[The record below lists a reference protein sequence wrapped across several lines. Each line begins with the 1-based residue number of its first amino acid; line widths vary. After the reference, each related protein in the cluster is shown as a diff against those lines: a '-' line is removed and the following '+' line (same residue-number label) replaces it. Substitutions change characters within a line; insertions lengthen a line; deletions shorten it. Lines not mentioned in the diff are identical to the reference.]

1 MQYSFQRAIGVI
13 ALGTLA
19 AFAIMAQAQQK
30 QWKDRA
36 EYDLFDS
43 INKEQNLNTKL
54 QLLNSW
60 KQKYAASD
68 FKVDRQTMIMATY
81 QGLNNGREMLN
92 AAKELVSIDP
102 KNASG
107 LNWICVLTV
116 ALQDKTPE
124 GLDSAE
130 KAAKGLLAVIPE
142 VLDAAKKP
150 AQVSDDA
157 WKAERATAESKAH
170 RTLGW
175 IAMQRNANEDA
186 EKEFVE
192 ALKSN
197 PGDAEVSYWTGTV
210 VAKQRKIE
218 KQAAAMYHFARAA
231 YMEGPGALPDATR
244 KPLQAYLEKTYVN
257 FHGDK
262 EGLDKLIEA
271 AKANPIPTQDV
282 KIKSKDE
289 ILLEQEEALKKSN
302 PQLALWVNIK
312 RELSGPNGQQYF
324 ETSLKGAAIP
334 GGVGGVAKLKATV
347 VSSSPEK
354 KTTNVVVGIS
364 SKEMSEITLKFEK
377 PLAAPVPPG
386 TEVEFSGAPSAFEAN
401 PFNLTFDVSLE
412 DVNGLPKPPAPV
424 KKAPVAAKKAATKK
438 K

>member
-130 KAAKGLLAVIPE
+130 KAAKGLLAV
-142 VLDAAKKP
+142 
-150 AQVSDDA
+150 
-157 WKAERATAESKAH
+157 
-170 RTLGW
+170 
-175 IAMQRNANEDA
+175 MQRNANEDA

-364 SKEMSEITLKFEK
+364 SKEMSEITLKRH
-377 PLAAPVPPG
+377 
-386 TEVEFSGAPSAFEAN
+386 
-401 PFNLTFDVSLE
+401 
-412 DVNGLPKPPAPV
+412 
-424 KKAPVAAKKAATKK
+424 
-438 K
+438 